1 VFPASRRSDDP
12 ATGKRGRHH
21 LDPTA
26 TQREVKRAGQLAGI
40 PKPVTCH
47 IRRSL
52 ATQMLRSGYDVRTVQ
67 HLMGHRD
74 VRTTMLYVEAV
85 TDIGL
90 AMRIPLDQPG
100 SRD

>member
-1 VFPASRRSDDP
+1 
-12 ATGKRGRHH
+12 
-21 LDPTA
+21 
-26 TQREVKRAGQLAGI
+26 
-40 PKPVTCH
+40 
-47 IRRSL
+47 
-52 ATQMLRSGYDVRTVQ
+52 MLRSGYDVRTVQ

-85 TDIGL
+85 TDTGL